1 MSTTTSTPG
10 GGGSAHLR
18 RQRILRRHPWLCGG
32 VALAVVAVVGFV
44 LVYFD
49 PQAIFINHTVDEPL
63 PAAAVVQPGT
73 PAGTSSGGAI
83 VQQPPGTA
91 ASPFLEAHGAFRSL
105 EHHTAG
111 TALVLRLADGS
122 TVVRLEGLDTS
133 SGPDVHVTLSPTPST
148 AGDRDYGDYLDLGS
162 LKGNHGNQ
170 NYAVPAGTDISRFR
184 SVVIWCKRFSVGF
197 GVAPLA

>member
-10 GGGSAHLR
+10 DRGTTRLR
-18 RQRILRRHPWLCGG
+18 RPRIVRRHPWLSGG
-32 VALAVVAVVGFV
+32 VALALVAIVAFV

-63 PAAAVVQPGT
+63 PAVAAVRSETQS
-73 PAGTSSGGAI
+73 ATSSGGAV
-83 VQQPPGTA
+83 VQLPATPAPPQTVARGD
-91 ASPFLEAHGAFRSL
+91 FRSL
-105 EHHTAG
+105 EHHTTG

-122 TVVRLEGLDTS
+122 IVVRLEGLDTS

-148 AGDRDYGDYLDLGS
+148 AGDRGYGDYLDLGS

-170 NYAVPAGTDISRFR
+170 NYAVPAGTDVSRFR

-197 GVAPLA
+197 GVAAIA